1 MRFIDLLVAICS
13 LASLIDAKLEQSERL
28 ESAKLRLMQAS
39 VGPNASVAHL
49 PTANDVKTSSSVAPS
64 TVISS
69 HPTSAIPETSNV
81 PSFVSTDRHSSSI
94 TTTKLTTLVVSSS
107 SSVNVPT
114 TWRPTVS
121 SNTIGSTQSK
131 PPKTTSIIVATT
143 ASVSPSSADSSSVT
157 ATNTP
162 SIPITQSVI
171 SSTEIFTTTLIST
184 TTTLLPSTLSDTTTT
199 ESTSTTAELFTT
211 EEILGTTTEPGVEID
226 DDAFHF
232 VNGKMR
238 CGSIN
243 FIQLLVL
250 LLIMPSTCETVSKM
264 SSIST
269 DVLSSTY
276 APGSIQTTAVNFA
289 ARAAEITTGIA
300 FVLIIIA
307 ITIVIVAISLEEKYR
322 WEYQAVKRRQIR
334 PRLTLEHLRALQQ
347 AAQNG

>member
-243 FIQLLVL
+243 FIQLLFFSA
-250 LLIMPSTCETVSKM
+250 STCETVSKM